1 MTLLAVLAGYLI
13 GSIPTAGFLA
23 GLRGIDLRREGS
35 ANPGSNNALRTG
47 GPLLGASVL
56 IVEAAKGFGAV
67 SLGFYLADDT
77 GAIAAGIGA
86 VAGNVFNVW
95 YRFDGGKG
103 LGISLGVLA
112 GTWPWVLPYVLGLL
126 IAALLITRSAGIAAL
141 VTLAGLIVLAILWTQ
156 NGWPTGG
163 VEPEQG
169 LIVLSVSM
177 AAVMG
182 WKHWRDSP
190 LNPTLRSEQR
200 TPA

>member
-1 MTLLAVLAGYLI
+1 MLAALTGYLI
-13 GSIPTAGFLA
+13 GSVPTAGFLA
-23 GLRGIDLRREGS
+23 GLKGIDLRSEGS
-35 ANPGSNNALRTG
+35 ANPGSNNALQTG

-67 SLGFYLADDT
+67 SLGYYLADDI

-86 VAGNVFNVW
+86 VAGNVFNIW

-112 GTWPWVLPYVLGLL
+112 AAWPWVLPYVLGLL
-126 IAALLITRSAGIAAL
+126 IAAVLIIRSAGIATLMA
-141 VTLAGLIVLAILWTQ
+141 LAGLIVLAIIWKQ
-156 NGWPTGG
+156 NQWSTGG
-163 VEPEQG
+163 IEPDTG
-169 LIVLSVSM
+169 LIVLAM
-177 AAVMG
+177 AMTAIMG

-190 LNPTLRSEQR
+190 LNPTGRSEQR